1 MLVIDDFPSR
11 NDPLC
16 VLLRT
21 EWNRHLAFLESKSAM
36 SSAVPMDLV
45 RRIRDMYALHT
56 TRHATSIRLTEPD
69 RTIESQSVS
78 TIYERYAA
86 AVLSAQSSRSLIN
99 LRKMLYGTTP

>member
-1 MLVIDDFPSR
+1 MIDDFPSR

-21 EWNRHLAFLESKSAM
+21 EWNRHLAFLETKA

-69 RTIESQSVS
+69 RTVENQSVS

-86 AVLSAQSSRSLIN
+86 AVLVAQSNRTLAT
-99 LRKMLYGTTP
+99 LRKLLAQP